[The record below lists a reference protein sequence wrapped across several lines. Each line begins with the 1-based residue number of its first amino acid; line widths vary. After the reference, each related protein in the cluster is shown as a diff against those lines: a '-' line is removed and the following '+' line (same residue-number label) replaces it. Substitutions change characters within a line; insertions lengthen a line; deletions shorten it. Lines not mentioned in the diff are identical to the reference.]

1 MRRYSRCVEA
11 ARPRKSPAI
20 LILAN
25 FYEGLSCG
33 VRKARVLR
41 SSFHD
46 EKRKKTV
53 RERK

>member
-1 MRRYSRCVEA
+1 MDAGQEYCSTDC
-11 ARPRKSPAI
+11 PAI

-25 FYEGLSCG
+25 FYEGLSWG
-33 VRKARVLR
+33 VRKARVSR
-41 SSFHD
+41 SWFHD

>member
-1 MRRYSRCVEA
+1 MRIA
-11 ARPRKSPAI
+11 GPAI

-25 FYEGLSCG
+25 FYEGLSWG
-33 VRKARVLR
+33 VRKARVSR
-41 SSFHD
+41 SWFHD